1 MTYQEKHPPAV
12 TALLDVIATPPG
24 ARQLMAAVSLMEDM
38 VEHEN
43 ATGSSM
49 GIDDL
54 LSLQRLR
61 QVDQ

>member
-1 MTYQEKHPPAV
+1 MTYQEKRPPAA
-12 TALLDVIATPPG
+12 TALLDIITRPPG
-24 ARQLMAAVSLMEDM
+24 ARQLMAAVSLMEDI

-43 ATGSSM
+43 ATGSPM
-49 GIDDL
+49 GIGDL

>member
-1 MTYQEKHPPAV
+1 MTYQEKHPPTA
-12 TALLDVIATPPG
+12 TALLDIITRPPG

-43 ATGSSM
+43 ATGSPM
-49 GIDDL
+49 EIDDL
-54 LSLQRLR
+54 LALQRLR

>member
-12 TALLDVIATPPG
+12 TALLGIIMRPPG
-24 ARQLMAAVSLMEDM
+24 ARQLVAAVSLMEDI